1 MVVIEKVET
10 EKVDEEEVIIV
21 GVIGMAIALIT
32 VVETV
37 EIIVAD
43 KVTINNNNNKPN
55 NNKNDFLP
63 KSMETVY
70 VL

>member
-43 KVTINNNNNKPN
+43 KVTINNNNKPN

-63 KSMETVY
+63 KSMAMVY
-70 VL
+70 VF